1 MTNRMTH
8 EAHVEHHHDTPPPPT
23 HSGEAISI
31 LKIHPIRDTG
41 IEVTSPAIGVD
52 GRIDPAY
59 SADENGASPELAW
72 PPIEDAGAFA
82 LIVEDPDA
90 PRESPFVHWLIWNIE
105 GEAVGLPRG
114 VPGETRLL
122 TPQNAVQARNDGGT
136 VGWHGPQ
143 PPPGHGV
150 HRYHFQLFALDGPLD
165 LDPETTDVRILVDA
179 IKGRTL
185 VSGELVGTFETPE
198 AA

>member
-1 MTNRMTH
+1 MANRMTH
-8 EAHVEHHHDTPPPPT
+8 EAHVEHRHDAPDPPA

-31 LKIHPIRDTG
+31 LKVAPIRDG
-41 IEVTSPAIGVD
+41 GVVITSPAVD
-52 GRIDPAY
+52 VEGRIDPAY
-59 SADENGASPELAW
+59 SAAESGPSPELNW
-72 PPIEDAGAFA
+72 DPVEDAGAFA

-90 PRESPFVHWLIWNIE
+90 PREAPFVHWLIWNIE

-114 VPGETRLL
+114 VPDETRLVS
-122 TPQNAVQARNDGGT
+122 PQRAVQARNDAGAI
-136 VGWHGPQ
+136 GWYGPK

-165 LDPETTDVRILVDA
+165 LDPETTDVRTLVDA

-198 AA
+198 G